1 MWHRIDPSF
10 SFTCTFL
17 PTHTLW
23 QRSRELIWNDT
34 WAIWNTNPS
43 QKNWNLGEPIKCD
56 PNILMRATTFWPKGL
71 MTSSWMSFPCINCNR
86 SNLGYAS
93 VLPKHEVQKIS
104 PKSSSLEIT
113 QFGWRHFLTKYRQI
127 YLKPLRVPC
136 IYCIYLFLRAITSYH
151 APATSIE
158 MRQSSPVQMTHH
170 SVWWLYWWRYWQ
182 FCQAKR
188 GKLPHSTDV
197 RQPYISIHVYI
208 YIDIDIFISLCVF
221 FTYIYIYSPPPTTRN
236 LQRMLLSKDSFKE
249 VISHGTIR
257 RLRSAFKEM
266 NP

>member
-1 MWHRIDPSF
+1 MGYHVTSDWSIIFLHLHMSPN
-10 SFTCTFL
+10 THPLTFG
-17 PTHTLW
+17 
-23 QRSRELIWNDT
+23 
-34 WAIWNTNPS
+34 
-43 QKNWNLGEPIKCD
+43 QKNSFGMTHGHFETPIPAKKMKFGPIYKPIKCD

-93 VLPKHEVQKIS
+93 VLPNHAVQKIS

-127 YLKPLRVPC
+127 YVKPVCVPR

-158 MRQSSPVQMTHH
+158 MHHSSPVQMTYH
-170 SVWWLYWWRYWQ
+170 SVWWLCWWRYWQ

-197 RQPYISIHVYI
+197 RQP
-208 YIDIDIFISLCVF
+208 F
-221 FTYIYIYSPPPTTRN
+221 IYIYTY
-236 LQRMLLSKDSFKE
+236 LYMYIH
-249 VISHGTIR
+249 V
-257 RLRSAFKEM
+257 
-266 NP
+266 